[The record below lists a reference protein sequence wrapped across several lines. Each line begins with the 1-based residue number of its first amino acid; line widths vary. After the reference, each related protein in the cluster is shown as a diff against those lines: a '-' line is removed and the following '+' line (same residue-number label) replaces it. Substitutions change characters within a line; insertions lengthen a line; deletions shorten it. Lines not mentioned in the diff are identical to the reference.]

1 MPMTNDSRVLVGLG
15 TPDDAG
21 VVLVRSDLAVVQTID
36 VFGPVVDDPY
46 AYGRIAAANA
56 LSDLYAMGVTPLTAL
71 AFAGFPEALSHDL
84 AAKILLGGADTVVE
98 AGALLI
104 GGHTIRD
111 AEPKY
116 GLCVTGFAHP
126 DAIVTHGGAKP
137 GDSLVLTK
145 PLGTGIMTS
154 ALKRGQL
161 NAEQL
166 AQVTDIMATLNR
178 EAAQAAVAHHV
189 HAMTDVTGFGL
200 LGHLGEM
207 CHASGVVAE
216 VRMSQVPVMEA
227 VWPLVE
233 GGCVPGGSRRN
244 LQFVSNHCHFDSR
257 LSEAEH
263 LVLADAQTS
272 GGLLI
277 AVPEDSCEALVLALD
292 AAGVAES
299 AVIGR
304 VMAAQPGE
312 PRIKVSA

>member
-1 MPMTNDSRVLVGLG
+1 MPATTDSRVLVGLG

-116 GLCVTGFAHP
+116 GLSVTGFAHP

-137 GDSLVLTK
+137 GDCLVLTK
-145 PLGTGIMTS
+145 PLGTGILTS

-161 NAEQL
+161 DAGE
-166 AQVTDIMATLNR
+166 VTRVTEIMATLNR
-178 EAAQAAVAHHV
+178 EAAQAAVSHRV

-207 CHASGVVAE
+207 CDASGVAAE
-216 VRMSQVPVMEA
+216 VRMSAVPVMEA

-244 LQFVSNHCHFDSR
+244 LQYVSNHCHFDVR
-257 LSEAEH
+257 LSEAER

-277 AVPEDSCEALVLALD
+277 AVPEDRCESLVQALQ
-292 AAGVAES
+292 AGEVAES
-299 AVIGR
+299 ALIGR
-304 VMAAQPGE
+304 VLAAQPG
-312 PRIKVSA
+312 RARMTVSP